1 MIRFGGNYPLIFFHA
16 LGLVP
21 KWCLVDPCGCA
32 LQFLRCSLWCKVIQG
47 FIGSNLIFNVTDQPS
62 ICGAPILREV
72 KSLKDSGFDFSRIEI
87 VVAIKGAFFSSQL
100 LFPHGRADGAERQH
114 WDDLSSIMNS
124 VFLSSSKDRLMTD
137 GIFCLYSVKKTH
149 GLSTDEDPLISVE
162 LLVLKFIPEIH
173 IQTKTGHPGNLVYP
187 PVLIGYDLNRYFSVR
202 PIWTSYLLKL
212 TPPTEK
218 EKKIWQKFEQ
228 KLYLE
233 TEDEEKRSIALD
245 HPIVSDI
252 GNFAVFTYNKACNM
266 HVKMV
271 EHNLHDI
278 EFMEC
283 KYKKAG
289 PIYYFNVTIEAIE
302 EGNLGIYEAEVF
314 CESVGYSRSLYK
326 FNLTNRKPFGM

>member
-1 MIRFGGNYPLIFFHA
+1 
-16 LGLVP
+16 
-21 KWCLVDPCGCA
+21 
-32 LQFLRCSLWCKVIQG
+32 
-47 FIGSNLIFNVTDQPS
+47 
-62 ICGAPILREV
+62 
-72 KSLKDSGFDFSRIEI
+72 
-87 VVAIKGAFFSSQL
+87 
-100 LFPHGRADGAERQH
+100 
-114 WDDLSSIMNS
+114 
-124 VFLSSSKDRLMTD
+124 LMTD

-173 IQTKTGHPGNLVYP
+173 IQSDDEFKTVNGRETAKPHLNNPNCSKIGRLKRATPGDLVYP
-187 PVLIGYDLNRYFSVR
+187 PVLTGYDLNRYFSVR

-326 FNLTNRKPFGM
+326 FNLTNRKPLGMKAMTVSYLSCLRSACKTLDGCQSWAVFGEMKRLRELHLETLKGWLLTCPSILQCTTLEESLFYYYLLNGANILAGYRDQDPLKLVST